1 MTRVL
6 VLEPDARVAR
16 ALTRT
21 LALLGHEAR
30 CPATPSEAR
39 AALEADPTSVDFILA
54 ALHLEGGEYG
64 TDFLRWAAQHV
75 PGARRVLMSASP
87 CPPDFIEQPGVQ
99 LFRPKPFGRVEL
111 EALLGGE
118 T

>member
-1 MTRVL
+1 MRVL
-6 VLEPDARVAR
+6 VLEPDERVAR
-16 ALTRT
+16 ALSRT

-30 CPATPSEAR
+30 CPHAVAEAQ
-39 AALEADPTSVDFILA
+39 AALVEDPAVDFILA
-54 ALHLEGGEYG
+54 ALHLEGGAQG